1 MAILMK
7 KRLLWIMGA
16 SLVVAVPAAL
26 LTRVAWAASAP
37 KDAVQVQTALDGT
50 GTAGGETN
58 LGNLIADAVL
68 STGHAQ
74 IALVAADEIDDRA
87 QVPVGK
93 IEPSKIIHT
102 LRYADD
108 DSDTVVVLNLT
119 GAQLVKA
126 LERSISRAPQPFE
139 GFLQVS
145 GLTVKAGGKTVSLLG
160 PDGAAIQA
168 GTKYRVATTRPVAGG
183 SLGYYQVWDKSAI
196 AEDTQVPVSKSL
208 AAYLAAHRTLNSV
221 IEGRIAIR

>member
-1 MAILMK
+1 MK
-7 KRLLWIMGA
+7 KRILWIMSA
-16 SLVVAVPAAL
+16 SLIVAVPVAL
-26 LTRVAWAASAP
+26 LRRPAQAASAP

-50 GTAGGETN
+50 GTASSETN

-68 STGHAQ
+68 NTGHAQ
-74 IALVAADEIDDRA
+74 IALVAADEIDDHA
-87 QVPVGK
+87 QVPAGKTEPGK
-93 IEPSKIIHT
+93 IVRA

-108 DSDTVVVLNLT
+108 DSDTIVVLNLT

-126 LERSISRAPQPFE
+126 LERSLSRAPQPFE

-145 GLTVKAGGKTVSLLG
+145 GVSVKVSGKSVSLSG

-196 AEDTQVPVSKSL
+196 AEDTQVPISKSL
-208 AAYLAAHRTLNSV
+208 SAYLAAHKMLNSV
-221 IEGRIAIR
+221 IEGRITIR